1 MRTGE
6 PKRISLILILLIA
19 AMLIML
25 FAPAYVVKADDGH
38 GHNHHDDDGNVT
50 IDNVLTGGDVITG
63 DNSIRGGIAVS
74 GSDME
79 IADSLAT
86 HSILFG
92 LWQGTHTN
100 PYAEA
105 DRLDNQGN
113 HQAAAEM
120 RCSTRKYKKVYGKD
134 CINDVIYTPSV
145 EIPPEEPDDLYE
157 AVYARLMDLEAQ
169 RTVDAGNV
177 QKAAQRADAAVKRAN
192 QAQIAI
198 QEQVPVDDGR
208 SRRAQ
213 AREAYLK
220 AMEGDE

>member
-6 PKRISLILILLIA
+6 PNRVPLIFILLIA

-25 FAPAYVVKADDGH
+25 FGMPYVVKADDGH
-38 GHNHHDDDGNVT
+38 GHHHDNDGDVT

-169 RTVDAGNV
+169 RTVDVANT
-177 QKAAQRADAAVKRAN
+177 QKAVQRANAAVEKANKAESAQRAYAQ
-192 QAQIAI
+192 QAL
-198 QEQVPVDDGR
+198 E
-208 SRRAQ
+208 
-213 AREAYLK
+213 ELK
-220 AMEGDE
+220 EWN